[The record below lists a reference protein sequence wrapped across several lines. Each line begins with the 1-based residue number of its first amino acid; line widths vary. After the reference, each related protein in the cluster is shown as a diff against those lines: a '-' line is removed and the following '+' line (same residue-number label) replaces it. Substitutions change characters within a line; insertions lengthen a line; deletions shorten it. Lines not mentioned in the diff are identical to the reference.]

1 MLPARDMP
9 LRTGDPDAA
18 PERLHAWD
26 SQAVLKREFSALEA
40 AFDPR
45 RSRGGREQPLTL
57 RVAPP
62 GQPTDLQAVDN
73 DIPQNEV
80 PTGAVGAGS
89 IKLSLLISPPTNV
102 ISPCD
107 ARCFLMLSSD
117 SFEPAVSRYLY

>member
-26 SQAVLKREFSALEA
+26 SQTVLKREFSALEA

-89 IKLSLLISPPTNV
+89 IAPRAAK
-102 ISPCD
+102 
-107 ARCFLMLSSD
+107 AAAAKRKAAAAAAKAGKAGGKGKA
-117 SFEPAVSRYLY
+117 EQG